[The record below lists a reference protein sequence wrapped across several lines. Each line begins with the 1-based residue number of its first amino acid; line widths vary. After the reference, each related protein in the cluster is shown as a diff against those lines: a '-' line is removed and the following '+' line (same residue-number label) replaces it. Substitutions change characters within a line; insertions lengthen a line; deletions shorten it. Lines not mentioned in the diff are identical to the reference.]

1 MFNWV
6 TDTKLPFGHMM
17 QVVIEFFQSYCTTWF
32 FDPLRLVIES
42 VVSATSTVL
51 TFLPPPVIILII
63 LVFAYWR
70 FRSIGLMI
78 FILLGCLFIWNQGY
92 WEDTMKT
99 VALVAWSAAV
109 AMVIGIPVGVMSAH
123 RPKWYRVIHPILD
136 MMQTLPTLV
145 YLIPMVALFRLGA
158 APGLIATLIFALPA
172 PIRLTYLGISSTPTA
187 LKEAGEA
194 FGSTKR
200 QLLWKV
206 ELPHAMPTIMA
217 GVTQCIML
225 SLSMVVIAGLVGA
238 EGLGVDVVRAMGQFN
253 IPRGFEA
260 GACIVILAIILDR
273 LCRVKEAH

>member
-1 MFNWV
+1 MFHWV

-17 QVVIEFFQSYCTTWF
+17 QVVIEFLQSYCTTWF
-32 FDPLRLVIES
+32 FDPLRLVIEG
-42 VVSATSTVL
+42 VVSTTSTVL
-51 TFLPPPVIILII
+51 TFPPPLII
-63 LVFAYWR
+63 IIIVLAFAYWR
-70 FRSIGLMI
+70 YRSPGLMV
-78 FILLGCLFIWNQGY
+78 FVLLGCLFIWNQGY

-99 VALVAWSAAV
+99 VALVVWSAAV
-109 AMVIGIPVGVMSAH
+109 AMVIGIPVGVMAAH
-123 RPKWYRVIHPILD
+123 RPSMYRVIHPILD

>member
-1 MFNWV
+1 MFDWV
-6 TDTKLPFGHMM
+6 TDTKLPFGKFM
-17 QVVIEFFQSYCTTWF
+17 QLVIEFLQKYCTTWL
-32 FDPLRLVIES
+32 FDPLRIGIEKT
-42 VVSATSTVL
+42 VSGTALLL
-51 TFLPPPVIILII
+51 TYPPPIVIIV
-63 LVFAYWR
+63 LVLAFAWWR
-70 FRSIGLMI
+70 HRSWGLCL
-78 FILLGCLFIWNQGY
+78 FVFLGCLFIWNQGY
-92 WEDTMKT
+92 WSNTMKT
-99 VALVAWSAAV
+99 VSLVLWSAAI
-109 AMVIGIPVGVMSAH
+109 AMAIGIPLGVMAAH
-123 RPKWYRVIHPILD
+123 RPKLYAVLHPILD

-145 YLIPMVALFRLGA
+145 YLIPMVALFRLGF

-172 PIRLTYLGISSTPTA
+172 PVRLTYLGITSTPIA
-187 LKEAGEA
+187 LKEAGES

-260 GACIVILAIILDR
+260 GACIVILAIVLDR
-273 LCRVKEAH
+273 LCRPKGAH

>member
-1 MFNWV
+1 MFDWV
-6 TDTKLPFGHMM
+6 TDTKLPFGKLM
-17 QVVIEFFQSYCTTWF
+17 QLVIEFLQKYCTTWL
-32 FDPLRLVIES
+32 FDPLRLSIEFI
-42 VVSATSTVL
+42 VNGTSSLL
-51 TFLPPPVIILII
+51 TYPPPIVIIV
-63 LVFAYWR
+63 LVVALAWWR
-70 FRSIGLMI
+70 HRSWQLCL
-78 FILLGCLFIWNQGY
+78 FIVLGCLFIWNQGY
-92 WEDTMKT
+92 WAATMKT
-99 VALVAWSAAV
+99 VSLVIWSAAV
-109 AMVIGIPVGVMSAH
+109 AMAIGIPLGVMAAH
-123 RPKWYRVIHPILD
+123 RPKLYTVLHPVLD

-172 PIRLTYLGISSTPTA
+172 PIRLTYLGITSTPVA
-187 LKEAGEA
+187 LKEAGES
-194 FGSTKR
+194 FGSTKH

-260 GACIVILAIILDR
+260 GACIVILAIVLDR
-273 LCRVKEAH
+273 LCRTKGAH

>member
-1 MFNWV
+1 MFDWV
-6 TDTKLPFGHMM
+6 TDTKLPFGKFM
-17 QVVIEFFQSYCTTWF
+17 QLVIEFLQKYCTTWL
-32 FDPLRLVIES
+32 FDPLRLSIEFI
-42 VVSATSTVL
+42 VNGTSALLVY
-51 TFLPPPVIILII
+51 PPPIVVIV
-63 LVFAYWR
+63 LVVALAWWR
-70 FRSIGLMI
+70 HRSWQLCL
-78 FILLGCLFIWNQGY
+78 FIVLGCLFIWNQGY
-92 WEDTMKT
+92 WAATMKT
-99 VALVAWSAAV
+99 VSLVFWSAAV
-109 AMVIGIPVGVMSAH
+109 AMAIGIPLGVMAAH
-123 RPKWYRVIHPILD
+123 RPKLYTVLHPVLD

-172 PIRLTYLGISSTPTA
+172 PIRLTSGHHLHAGRTQ
-187 LKEAGEA
+187 EAGES

-260 GACIVILAIILDR
+260 GACIVILAIVLDR
-273 LCRVKEAH
+273 LCRVKGAH